1 MDNFLDILYEMQNQS
16 IASDKINT
24 DSKTA
29 ELLDQKDKLES
40 SFANILLNG
49 QEIPFDNFMDSLD
62 KCNDDL
68 RRIAFKNG
76 FTLAFTLIKDAM
88 KYSQNKSD
96 NPIIKFIEG
105 MQQIVLYIRMVRK
118 LAILFIW
125 KKVIE
130 IFDWLGDIV
139 SGLGDAIGNAF
150 DGISDK
156 LIDGILNRIIQW
168 IFTVIYDGIAEFFTM
183 ISGLGVEIFS
193 LDWVNAVVKL
203 FSLFGW
209 TLFVV
214 GLVVSAFDLAIEYQN
229 GRASIHGTAINW
241 IKGFMAVSLF
251 TVTPIEL
258 YKFCVTLQNTLSGDL
273 TRIFASQQG
282 TTLGE
287 VALYVLK
294 IGFYKDGAIIQAGL
308 FELIALIALGYCVV
322 KIFFDNI
329 KRGGILL
336 IQIAVGSLYMFSI
349 PRGYGDGF
357 TQWMKQII
365 ALCLTAF
372 LQTTLLFL
380 GLLTWTDNM
389 LLAIGIM
396 MAASEVP
403 RIAERF
409 GLDTSVKFN
418 MMSAVHMTSTAV
430 NLVKSVAKQVKI

>member
-1 MDNFLDILYEMQNQS
+1 
-16 IASDKINT
+16 
-24 DSKTA
+24 
-29 ELLDQKDKLES
+29 
-40 SFANILLNG
+40 
-49 QEIPFDNFMDSLD
+49 
-62 KCNDDL
+62 
-68 RRIAFKNG
+68 
-76 FTLAFTLIKDAM
+76 
-88 KYSQNKSD
+88 
-96 NPIIKFIEG
+96 
-105 MQQIVLYIRMVRK
+105 
-118 LAILFIW
+118 
-125 KKVIE
+125 
-130 IFDWLGDIV
+130 
-139 SGLGDAIGNAF
+139 
-150 DGISDK
+150 
-156 LIDGILNRIIQW
+156 
-168 IFTVIYDGIAEFFTM
+168 M
-183 ISGLGVEIFS
+183 ISGLGVEIFT

-258 YKFCVTLQNTLSGDL
+258 YKFCVTLQNVLSKDL
-273 TRIFASQQG
+273 TRIFSSQQG

-287 VALYVLK
+287 VALKTLQLA
-294 IGFYKDGAIIQAGL
+294 FFKDGAIVQAGL
-308 FELIALIALGYCVV
+308 FELVAIIALGYCVV

-349 PRGYGDGF
+349 PRSYGDGF

-430 NLVKSVAKQVKI
+430 NLVKSVAK

>member
-1 MDNFLDILYEMQNQS
+1 M
-16 IASDKINT
+16 
-24 DSKTA
+24 
-29 ELLDQKDKLES
+29 
-40 SFANILLNG
+40 
-49 QEIPFDNFMDSLD
+49 
-62 KCNDDL
+62 
-68 RRIAFKNG
+68 
-76 FTLAFTLIKDAM
+76 
-88 KYSQNKSD
+88 
-96 NPIIKFIEG
+96 
-105 MQQIVLYIRMVRK
+105 
-118 LAILFIW
+118 
-125 KKVIE
+125 
-130 IFDWLGDIV
+130 
-139 SGLGDAIGNAF
+139 
-150 DGISDK
+150 
-156 LIDGILNRIIQW
+156 IDGILNRIIQW
-168 IFTVIYDGIAEFFTM
+168 IFTVIYDGIAEFFIM
-183 ISGLGVEIFS
+183 ISGLGVEIFT

-251 TVTPIEL
+251 TITPIEL
-258 YKFCVTLQNTLSGDL
+258 YKFCVTLQNTLSKDL

-287 VALYVLK
+287 VALKTLQ
-294 IGFYKDGAIIQAGL
+294 FAFNKDGVIGL
-308 FELIALIALGYCVV
+308 FELVAIIALGYCVV

-357 TQWMKQII
+357 VQWVKQVI

-380 GLLTWTDNM
+380 GLLTFKENM
-389 LLAIGIM
+389 LLGIGIM

-418 MMSAVHMTSTAV
+418 MMSAVHMTSSAV
-430 NLVKSVAKQVKI
+430 NLVKTVAK

>member
-1 MDNFLDILYEMQNQS
+1 M
-16 IASDKINT
+16 
-24 DSKTA
+24 
-29 ELLDQKDKLES
+29 
-40 SFANILLNG
+40 
-49 QEIPFDNFMDSLD
+49 
-62 KCNDDL
+62 
-68 RRIAFKNG
+68 
-76 FTLAFTLIKDAM
+76 
-88 KYSQNKSD
+88 
-96 NPIIKFIEG
+96 
-105 MQQIVLYIRMVRK
+105 
-118 LAILFIW
+118 
-125 KKVIE
+125 
-130 IFDWLGDIV
+130 
-139 SGLGDAIGNAF
+139 
-150 DGISDK
+150 
-156 LIDGILNRIIQW
+156 IDGILNRIIQW

-183 ISGLGVEIFS
+183 ISRLGVEIFT

-251 TVTPIEL
+251 TITPIEL
-258 YKFCVTLQNTLSGDL
+258 YKFCVTLQNTLSKDL
-273 TRIFASQQG
+273 TSIFASQQG

-287 VALYVLK
+287 VALKTLQ
-294 IGFYKDGAIIQAGL
+294 FAFNKDGVIGL
-308 FELIALIALGYCVV
+308 FELVAIIALGYCVV

-336 IQIAVGSLYMFSI
+336 VQIAVGSLYMFSI

-357 TQWMKQII
+357 VQWMKQVI

-418 MMSAVHMTSTAV
+418 MMSAVHMTSSAV
-430 NLVKSVAKQVKI
+430 NLVKTVAK

>member
-1 MDNFLDILYEMQNQS
+1 
-16 IASDKINT
+16 
-24 DSKTA
+24 
-29 ELLDQKDKLES
+29 
-40 SFANILLNG
+40 
-49 QEIPFDNFMDSLD
+49 
-62 KCNDDL
+62 
-68 RRIAFKNG
+68 
-76 FTLAFTLIKDAM
+76 
-88 KYSQNKSD
+88 
-96 NPIIKFIEG
+96 
-105 MQQIVLYIRMVRK
+105 
-118 LAILFIW
+118 
-125 KKVIE
+125 
-130 IFDWLGDIV
+130 
-139 SGLGDAIGNAF
+139 
-150 DGISDK
+150 
-156 LIDGILNRIIQW
+156 
-168 IFTVIYDGIAEFFTM
+168 M
-183 ISGLGVEIFS
+183 ISGLGVEIFT

-229 GRASIHGTAINW
+229 GRANIHGTAINW

-287 VALYVLK
+287 VALKTLGC
-294 IGFYKDGAIIQAGL
+294 IFKDGVIVKAGL
-308 FELIALIALGYCVV
+308 FELAAIIALGYCVV

-430 NLVKSVAKQVKI
+430 NLVKSVAK

>member
-1 MDNFLDILYEMQNQS
+1 M
-16 IASDKINT
+16 
-24 DSKTA
+24 
-29 ELLDQKDKLES
+29 
-40 SFANILLNG
+40 
-49 QEIPFDNFMDSLD
+49 
-62 KCNDDL
+62 
-68 RRIAFKNG
+68 
-76 FTLAFTLIKDAM
+76 
-88 KYSQNKSD
+88 
-96 NPIIKFIEG
+96 
-105 MQQIVLYIRMVRK
+105 
-118 LAILFIW
+118 
-125 KKVIE
+125 
-130 IFDWLGDIV
+130 FDWLGDII
-139 SGLGDAIGNAF
+139 SGMGDAIGSAF
-150 DGISDK
+150 DGISDNI
-156 LIDGILNRIIQW
+156 IDGILNRIIQW
-168 IFTVIYDGIAEFFTM
+168 LFTVIFDGIAQFFTM
-183 ISGLGVEIFS
+183 ISVVGVEIFE
-193 LDWVNAVVKL
+193 LDWVSAVVKL

-214 GLVVSAFDLAIEYQN
+214 GLVTSAFDLAIEYQN
-229 GRASIHGTAINW
+229 GRANIHGTAINW

-251 TVTPIEL
+251 TITPIEL
-258 YKFCVTLQNTLSGDL
+258 YKFCVSLQNTLSGDL

-282 TTLGE
+282 TSLGE
-287 VALYVLK
+287 VALRTLQFA
-294 IGFYKDGAIIQAGL
+294 FYKDGEIINAGL
-308 FELIALIALGYCVV
+308 YELIALIVLGYCVV

-357 TQWMKQII
+357 TQWMKQVI

-430 NLVKSVAKQVKI
+430 NLAKNIAK

>member
-1 MDNFLDILYEMQNQS
+1 M
-16 IASDKINT
+16 
-24 DSKTA
+24 
-29 ELLDQKDKLES
+29 
-40 SFANILLNG
+40 
-49 QEIPFDNFMDSLD
+49 
-62 KCNDDL
+62 
-68 RRIAFKNG
+68 
-76 FTLAFTLIKDAM
+76 
-88 KYSQNKSD
+88 
-96 NPIIKFIEG
+96 
-105 MQQIVLYIRMVRK
+105 
-118 LAILFIW
+118 
-125 KKVIE
+125 
-130 IFDWLGDIV
+130 
-139 SGLGDAIGNAF
+139 
-150 DGISDK
+150 
-156 LIDGILNRIIQW
+156 IDGILNRIIQW

-183 ISGLGVEIFS
+183 ISGLGVEIFT

-251 TVTPIEL
+251 TITPIEL
-258 YKFCVTLQNTLSGDL
+258 YKFCVTLQNTLSKDL
-273 TRIFASQQG
+273 TSIFASQQG

-287 VALYVLK
+287 VALKTLQ
-294 IGFYKDGAIIQAGL
+294 FAFNKDGVIGL
-308 FELIALIALGYCVV
+308 FELVAIIALGYCVV

-357 TQWMKQII
+357 VQWMKQVI

-418 MMSAVHMTSTAV
+418 MMSAVHMTSSAV
-430 NLVKSVAKQVKI
+430 NLVKTVAK